1 MRSRTGCSPIVG
13 LAIVCLSSSFPG
25 LSAARTAARP
35 QEAPARP
42 GLSAVVGFVTGPD
55 EARLP
60 GVVVTITEVAS
71 GSTVTVVTGDHG
83 GYRGTALQPGRY
95 ELKAELAGFQ
105 TQIIR
110 DLALADGQ
118 TRETDFTL
126 ALATYAEAVT
136 VIGATA
142 RDSIQASEI
151 RESTARDIGEALSRM
166 NGMSKIRKGGLG
178 NDVVLHGYP
187 GKDLTV
193 LIDGQKVY
201 GACPNDMDP
210 AVFHADFAEVDHI
223 DVGKGPFDVL
233 NQGSLGGVINIVTRK
248 PVDGFHAEP
257 NFSIGSFGYINPSGT
272 MSYGSRSVSLL
283 GGYSYRAS
291 NPYRDGSGARFT
303 EYANYRSESAS
314 SKAFVANTGWLH
326 LFLSPQAGHTIQLSY
341 TGQQADD
348 VLYPYLQ
355 MDAIA
360 DHADRLRVG
369 YDVASERGLIS
380 TFATEAYYTRVG
392 HSMTDQF
399 RTSSVGSMRPYSMIT
414 QADSSVAGGKV
425 QAGIAG
431 VTAGI
436 EGSRR
441 SWSATTSMMANQFQ
455 PQYALPDVTTD
466 SLGAYAE
473 YGRSL
478 SEATRLDI
486 GGRLDWA
493 HSVADAEKAN
503 TNLYFAYHDTRSTS
517 ASDVMPSGNIRMTHR
532 VSENLKTGGGIGH
545 TERVPDPQERY
556 YSLQRMGSDWVGNP
570 TLPPTGNTGINADV
584 TYQYQRIAASVS
596 VYRDWLSDFI
606 AVEPRTKSNNVSGV
620 MNRTAQSYQ
629 AVSARM
635 TSGEANVTYSLSS
648 RWFATAKAAY
658 TRGTKDAIPSRGL
671 ISTNLAEIPPLSGS
685 LGLRYDR
692 VTTFGG
698 AELVMAASQQHV
710 DTDLLEQATPG
721 YSVLNVRVGRQI
733 NALRLTF
740 DVDNLFNKLYLGY
753 LSYQR
758 DPFRS
763 TVRVHEPGRNV
774 HANISYRF

>member
-1 MRSRTGCSPIVG
+1 V
-13 LAIVCLSSSFPG
+13 
-25 LSAARTAARP
+25 LSAAQTTTPPPEAAA
-35 QEAPARP
+35 QP
-42 GLSAVVGFVTGPD
+42 GSSAVVGFVIGPD
-55 EARLP
+55 DARLP
-60 GVVVTITEVAS
+60 GVAVTITEVAS

-83 GYRGTALQPGRY
+83 GYRGSALRPGHY

-105 TQIIR
+105 TQIVR
-110 DLALADGQ
+110 ELVLAEGQ
-118 TRETDFTL
+118 TREVDFTL
-126 ALATYAEAVT
+126 TLATYAEAVT
-136 VIGATA
+136 VVGATA

-166 NGMSKIRKGGLG
+166 NGMSMVRKGGLG
-178 NDVVLHGYP
+178 NDVVLHGYQ

-223 DVGKGPFDVL
+223 DVGKGPFDVFS
-233 NQGSLGGVINIVTRK
+233 QGSLGGVINIVTRK
-248 PVDGFHAEP
+248 PADGFHADP

-272 MSYGSRSVSLL
+272 MSYGSRRASVL
-283 GGYSYRAS
+283 GGYSYRTS
-291 NPYRDGSGARFT
+291 DPYRDGSGARFT
-303 EYANYRSESAS
+303 DYANYRSETASAQ
-314 SKAFVANTGWLH
+314 AFVANTGWLH
-326 LFLSPQAGHTIQLSY
+326 LFLSPHTGHTIQLSY

-355 MDAIA
+355 MDAIS
-360 DHADRLRVG
+360 DHADRFRVS
-369 YDVASERGLIS
+369 YDVTSDHGLIK

-399 RTSSVGSMRPYSMIT
+399 RTSSVASMRPYSMMT

-425 QAGIAG
+425 QAVIAG
-431 VTAGI
+431 VTAGV

-441 SWSATTSMMANQFQ
+441 SWNATTSMMANQFQ
-455 PQYALPDVTTD
+455 PQYAIPDVTTD
-466 SLGAYAE
+466 SIGLYTT
-473 YGRSL
+473 YSRSL

-486 GGRLDWA
+486 GGRVDWA
-493 HSVADAEKAN
+493 HSVADAGKAN

-517 ASDVMPSGNIRMTHR
+517 ASDVMPAGNIRVTHR
-532 VSENLKTGGGIGH
+532 VSEDLKIGGGIGH
-545 TERVPDPQERY
+545 TERVPDPQEHY
-556 YSLQRMGSDWVGNP
+556 YGLQRMGADWVGNP
-570 TLPPTGNTGINADV
+570 TLAPTGNTGINADV
-584 TYQYQRIAASVS
+584 TYQHQRIAASVS
-596 VYRDWLSDFI
+596 VYADRLSNFI
-606 AVEPRTKSNNVSGV
+606 AVEPTTKINNVSGV

-648 RWFATAKAAY
+648 RWFATAKTAY
-658 TRGTKDAIPSRGL
+658 TRGTREAIPDLG
-671 ISTNLAEIPPLSGS
+671 ITSTNLAEIPPLSGT

-692 VTTFGG
+692 VTTFGE

-710 DTDLLEQATPG
+710 DTDVLEQSTPG
-721 YSVLNVRVGRQI
+721 YSVLNLRVGRQI
-733 NALRLTF
+733 RALRLTF
-740 DVDNLFNKLYLGY
+740 DLDNVFNTLYLGY

-774 HANISYRF
+774 YANIAYRF